1 MKIYLNCICNT
12 TFELIIIW
20 LVTRTMKFRIWY
32 IRPTAP
38 DSANENVYILYLY
51 LYFIYYILY
60 LFMYFY
66 FSSCLSLIT
75 MQYFL
80 YCYISML
87 SLFLYY
93 LHPMEKCDIDRGA
106 RNFRVFCLL
115 PQLPRFSPFW
125 KTRSRFSLCLK
136 LCLQFLPFLLQISH
150 YLSFFYSQISFLVK
164 FQSNTRFITMKIC
177 NNNVLW

>member
-1 MKIYLNCICNT
+1 MLLILLWTINT
-12 TFELIIIW
+12 GRGRFIIGTYTC
-20 LVTRTMKFRIWY
+20 L
-32 IRPTAP
+32 
-38 DSANENVYILYLY
+38 L
-51 LYFIYYILY
+51 
-60 LFMYFY
+60 
-66 FSSCLSLIT
+66 SST
-75 MQYFL
+75 PGRDTPHGKMRY
-80 YCYISML
+80 
-87 SLFLYY
+87 
-93 LHPMEKCDIDRGA
+93 RGA

-136 LCLQFLPFLLQISH
+136 LRLQFLPFLLQISH

>member
-1 MKIYLNCICNT
+1 MHEHVRSCTLECVYWCMRACVYVKAHVCSVYVYICACAYFCICARLCRHMCKRT
-12 TFELIIIW
+12 Y
-20 LVTRTMKFRIWY
+20 VTPHGKMRY
-32 IRPTAP
+32 
-38 DSANENVYILYLY
+38 
-51 LYFIYYILY
+51 
-60 LFMYFY
+60 
-66 FSSCLSLIT
+66 
-75 MQYFL
+75 
-80 YCYISML
+80 
-87 SLFLYY
+87 
-93 LHPMEKCDIDRGA
+93 RGA

-136 LCLQFLPFLLQISH
+136 LRLQFLPFLLQISH